1 MEMSEKRSGNFL
13 SRRSILV
20 NLGKIEKICLCFH
33 GHGVKYLIRGR
44 KEPMKKSWIGT
55 IVLVSVSMT
64 AGLLL
69 SQIWEQVLG
78 QPGTFSVSTPPQVV
92 VKQPA
97 ELPKCYVE
105 FVTVPPFPGENLP
118 RIRLVTVVD
127 TELKK
132 IALYHMDITTGK
144 VWWLSTRNIQPD
156 LMFDQHNATAPL
168 PSELMRE
175 HQRLDAEKKENR

>member
-1 MEMSEKRSGNFL
+1 
-13 SRRSILV
+13 
-20 NLGKIEKICLCFH
+20 
-33 GHGVKYLIRGR
+33 
-44 KEPMKKSWIGT
+44 MKKWMGT
-55 IVLVSVSMT
+55 VVLVGVSVA

-69 SQIWEQVLG
+69 SQMWEQVLG

-105 FVTVPPFPGENLP
+105 FITVPPLPGENMP
-118 RIRLVTVVD
+118 RIRLITVVD

-132 IALYHMDITTGK
+132 IAAYHMDITTGK

-156 LMFDQHNATAPL
+156 LMFDQHNATSPL
-168 PSELMRE
+168 PSELVRE
-175 HQRLDAEKKENR
+175 HQRLEAEKKENR